1 MALTHVLT
9 PIRIGGCT
17 IPNRVVRTAH
27 ATRIGGGVMS
37 DDLIAYHERRARGGV
52 GLTIIEILGVHPT
65 SLAPLNMIDPTLDE
79 GYGKLMRAVQ
89 PQGMKVFQQLW
100 HAGHN
105 GHTLDGS
112 PPWGPSTIANP
123 LGADVPVP
131 MTKGMIDEIIA
142 AYAAA
147 AARCE
152 KAGLDGAEVHGAH
165 GYLIQQFLSPNLN
178 KREDEYGGSFENR
191 MRFMLEVMRACRAA
205 VSKDFALGIRLA
217 ADGSAGGV
225 GPQENARAAQMLEA
239 EGLIDFVNVSLGSY
253 HAFPKMI
260 GGMHEPAG
268 YELPEAVPVTSAVNV
283 PTIVT
288 GRFRTLEEADQTIRA
303 GDADL
308 VGMTRAHI
316 ADPDIVKKTREGRV
330 QEVRPCIAC
339 NQGCVGGLFDVGRLG
354 CAVNVETGQ
363 ERLLDQD
370 QIGLSTT
377 HGTVVVV
384 GGGVGGMEAARVAA
398 LRGHKVVLFEA
409 APRLGGGLLLAGRLP
424 TRHGITDIV
433 IWLEQEIYRLGVD
446 VRLSTYAE
454 AGDIL
459 AEQPDA
465 VLIATGSVPRM
476 DGVQNSNPGEPIAG
490 HHLPHV
496 LSSHDVLAANRR
508 WEGLRVTVLDDTGHY
523 EALGIAEHLVTDGA
537 HVTFVT
543 PFKQLGFK
551 VENALM
557 VEPVLERIG
566 AASGSMEILLRHRIL
581 VVREG
586 EADLAPTYAGR
597 THTVIADAVV
607 LVTPN
612 RPLNDLQATLVGQ
625 LVLVKAIGDALS
637 PRNLQT
643 AIREGHIV
651 ARGI

>member
-1 MALTHVLT
+1 MSLTHVLT
-9 PIRIGGCT
+9 PVRIGGC
-17 IPNRVVRTAH
+17 IVPNRVVRTAH
-27 ATRIGGGVMS
+27 ATSIGGGVMS

-52 GLTIIEILGVHPT
+52 GLSILEILGVHPT

-79 GYGKLMRAVQ
+79 GYAKLMRAVQ
-89 PQGMKVFQQLW
+89 PHGMKVFQQIW

-105 GHTLDGS
+105 GHTHDGG
-112 PPWGPSTIANP
+112 PPWGPSTVANP
-123 LGADVPVP
+123 LGADVPIP

-147 AARCE
+147 CARCE

-165 GYLIQQFLSPNLN
+165 GYLIQQFLSPNIN
-178 KREDEYGGSFENR
+178 RREDDYGGSFENR

-205 VSKDFALGIRLA
+205 TTKDFALGIRLA
-217 ADGSAGGV
+217 SDGTVGGV
-225 GPQENARAAQMLEA
+225 GTDENIRAAQMLEA

-253 HAFPKMI
+253 HSFPKMI
-260 GGMHEPAG
+260 GGMHEPVG
-268 YELPEAVPVTSAVNV
+268 YELPEAVPVTRAVSV

-308 VGMTRAHI
+308 VGMTRSHI
-316 ADPDIVKKTREGRV
+316 ADPDIVRKTIAGRAD
-330 QEVRPCIAC
+330 QVRPCIAC
-339 NQGCVGGLFDVGRLG
+339 NQGCVGGLFDARRLG

-370 QIGLSTT
+370 AIGLSDAP
-377 HGTVVVV
+377 GTVVVV

-409 APRLGGGLLLAGRLP
+409 ASRLGGALLLAAKLP
-424 TRHGITDIV
+424 TRHGIADIAS
-433 IWLEQEIYRLGVD
+433 WLEAEIYRLGVD
-446 VRLSTYAE
+446 VRLSTYADT
-454 AGDIL
+454 ADIL
-459 AEQPDA
+459 AESPEA
-465 VLIATGSVPRM
+465 VIIAAGSMPRM

-490 HHLPHV
+490 HDLPHV
-496 LSSHDVLAANRR
+496 FSSHDVLAANRR
-508 WEGLRVTVLDDTGHY
+508 WDGLRVTVLDDTGHY
-523 EALGIAEHLVTDGA
+523 EALGIAEHLAADGA
-537 HVTFVT
+537 AVTFVT
-543 PFKQLGFK
+543 PFKQPAFK

-566 AASGSMEILLRHRIL
+566 AASGTMEILLRHRIL
-581 VVREG
+581 AVREG
-586 EADLAPTYAGR
+586 EADLAPTHKGR
-597 THTVIADAVV
+597 AHTVPADAVV

-612 RPLNDLQATLVGQ
+612 HPLSELYAALVGE
-625 LVLVKAIGDALS
+625 VGTVKAIGDALS

-643 AIREGHIV
+643 AIREGHV
-651 ARGI
+651 AARGI